1 MVKKGD
7 VRYVLKGWRDKIIM
21 DDKQP
26 AVIANTVDIDNN
38 ESFLDDYDNDSIED

>member
-1 MVKKGD
+1 
-7 VRYVLKGWRDKIIM
+7 M